1 MVENE
6 EFPYGYVNVNKNITV
21 MRVCALY
28 TPVLKKIK
36 YVVIMSIALQIKCQL
51 NFVRG
56 NIAQNPDTHRF
67 IPAFF
72 TCNGSKKDIPDFLS
86 DRWSHKLPKEVDRV
100 IFRVLNVE
108 KIQPHR
114 FQPIVV
120 MGGNGHPFDERKKEL
135 ERAVQEAEIH
145 HRNNLQV

>member
-1 MVENE
+1 M
-6 EFPYGYVNVNKNITV
+6 
-21 MRVCALY
+21 
-28 TPVLKKIK
+28 
-36 YVVIMSIALQIKCQL
+36 KCQL

-56 NIAQNPDTHRF
+56 NIAQNPDTRRF

-72 TCNGSKKDIPDFLS
+72 TCNGNKKDIPDFLS

-108 KIQPHR
+108 KIQPYR

-135 ERAVQEAEIH
+135 ERAVHEAEIY

>member
-1 MVENE
+1 M
-6 EFPYGYVNVNKNITV
+6 PNKIE
-21 MRVCALY
+21 
-28 TPVLKKIK
+28 

-135 ERAVQEAEIH
+135 ERAVQEAEIY